1 MKLKITPEMEASMR
15 ATESRLDA
23 AMDDPSFRAEHN
35 EILSRYFVQELVDNL
50 MTKASFARKAASYP
64 TQRQVL
70 VSVSFGAGSRPTFT
84 IPTKRELAYA

>member
-35 EILSRYFVQELVDNL
+35 EILSRYFVQELVENL
-50 MTKASFARKAASYP
+50 MTKASFAAGEGSVPGGWLTR
-64 TQRQVL
+64 
-70 VSVSFGAGSRPTFT
+70 VSGFAFGRRFT
-84 IPTKRELAYA
+84 